1 MKLHLALG
9 FLLAVLFNQ
18 NLLTVHV
25 EAGDDF
31 VRTRRVHFFLN
42 GNPYFANGFN
52 AYWLMYVAS
61 DPSQRPKVSTAFR
74 EAAAHGLTVAR
85 TWAFSDGGYRP
96 LQYAPGSYNE
106 QMFKGLDFVIAE
118 ARKYRIKLILSLANN
133 YESFG
138 GKKQYVNWARSQGQY
153 LTSDDDFFRN
163 PVVKGYYKNHVKTV
177 LNRYNSFTGMHYK
190 DDPTIMA
197 WELMNEPRC
206 TSDPSGRTIQA
217 WIMEMASH
225 VKSIDRNHLLE
236 AGLEGFYGQSTPQ
249 KKRLNPSLDIGTDF
263 IANNQIPG
271 IDFATVHSYPD
282 QWLSS
287 SSEQY
292 QLSFLNNWLDAHIR
306 DARIILRKPILL
318 AEFGKSW
325 KDPGF
330 NIYQRDQL
338 FNIVYN
344 KIYWSAKTGGPA
356 SGGLFWQ
363 LLAGGME
370 SFRDGYE
377 IILSER
383 SSTANVIAQQSHKL
397 DQIRKIFTRRRNVQR
412 WKRARAKRRG
422 GWHALL
428 GHACFATSSDRNMVS
443 TIRAHNLR
451 KLCTVPNI
459 AFIGNKDIL
468 VSQTTSINSF
478 RKQHV
483 PNAINMLEL
492 NSLLKNLVKTG
503 DLHEARQM
511 FDVMPQ
517 RDEVS
522 WTIIISGYVRAM
534 KSSEALLLFSKM
546 WVSPGLSTDPFCLSI
561 ALKACALEFNLNYG
575 ELLHGYLVKSGFINS
590 VFAGSALLDMY
601 AKFGKIELG
610 IKVFDEMPI
619 KSVVSWT
626 AIITGLVHGGYYK
639 KGLVYLSEMRKSGV
653 EYDSY
658 TLAIVLKAC
667 ACLGALNFG
676 REIHTHTVKRGFND
690 TSYVANSLSTMYNKC
705 GKLDYGLR
713 LFDKM
718 NTRDVVSWTSII
730 TTYVQMR
737 EDVNAIEAFTR
748 MQEAGV
754 SPNEFTFAAVIA
766 SCSGLVRISW
776 GEQLHAHV
784 LRIGLA
790 DTLSVANSLMTMY
803 SKCGQISSAA
813 MVFHGMSRRDTISW
827 STIIA
832 VYSQGGYG
840 EEAFEHLSWMRKE
853 GPKPTQFAFASVLSV
868 CGNMAILEQGR
879 QLHAHVLSIGLEQEE
894 MIQSALVNMYSK
906 CGCIKDAEKVFNEAE
921 NYNIVTWT
929 AMINGYADHGYIHE
943 TINLFKMLSKVGLKP
958 DSVTFI
964 GLLTACSHAGLADLG
979 FHYFN
984 LMSSEYQIRPS
995 KEHYG
1000 CMIDLLC
1007 RAGRLTEAEEMIK
1020 SMPFHRDDVVWSTLL
1035 RACRVQGNVDCGERA
1050 AEKLL
1055 EMDPNCAGTH
1065 ITLANIYSAK
1075 GKWREAADVRKMM
1088 RTKGVMKEPGWSWI
1102 KVKDRVSAF
1111 VAGERSYPEG
1121 EEIYGMLDLL
1131 ASRVDISVQELGS
1144 LLDLED

>member
-1 MKLHLALG
+1 M
-9 FLLAVLFNQ
+9 VCSS
-18 NLLTVHV
+18 
-25 EAGDDF
+25 
-31 VRTRRVHFFLN
+31 RRV
-42 GNPYFANGFN
+42 
-52 AYWLMYVAS
+52 
-61 DPSQRPKVSTAFR
+61 DFR
-74 EAAAHGLTVAR
+74 AKH
-85 TWAFSDGGYRP
+85 WP
-96 LQYAPGSYNE
+96 NSY
-106 QMFKGLDFVIAE
+106 G
-118 ARKYRIKLILSLANN
+118 
-133 YESFG
+133 
-138 GKKQYVNWARSQGQY
+138 
-153 LTSDDDFFRN
+153 
-163 PVVKGYYKNHVKTV
+163 
-177 LNRYNSFTGMHYK
+177 
-190 DDPTIMA
+190 
-197 WELMNEPRC
+197 
-206 TSDPSGRTIQA
+206 
-217 WIMEMASH
+217 
-225 VKSIDRNHLLE
+225 
-236 AGLEGFYGQSTPQ
+236 
-249 KKRLNPSLDIGTDF
+249 
-263 IANNQIPG
+263 
-271 IDFATVHSYPD
+271 
-282 QWLSS
+282 LSS
-287 SSEQY
+287 V
-292 QLSFLNNWLDAHIR
+292 I
-306 DARIILRKPILL
+306 
-318 AEFGKSW
+318 
-325 KDPGF
+325 
-330 NIYQRDQL
+330 
-338 FNIVYN
+338 
-344 KIYWSAKTGGPA
+344 GPCIPQTT
-356 SGGLFWQ
+356 LQ
-363 LLAGGME
+363 
-370 SFRDGYE
+370 
-377 IILSER
+377 
-383 SSTANVIAQQSHKL
+383 
-397 DQIRKIFTRRRNVQR
+397 
-412 WKRARAKRRG
+412 
-422 GWHALL
+422 ALL

-443 TIRAHNLR
+443 TIRVHNLR
-451 KLCTVPNI
+451 KLCAVPNI

-517 RDEVS
+517 RDEIS
-522 WTIIISGYVRAM
+522 WTTIISGYVRAM

-546 WVSPGLSTDPFCLSI
+546 WVSPGLSMDPFCLSI

-730 TTYVQMR
+730 TTYAQMR
-737 EDVNAIEAFTR
+737 EYVNAIEAFTR

-906 CGCIKDAEKVFNEAE
+906 CGCIKDAEKVFDEAE

-984 LMSSEYQIRPS
+984 LMSSKYQIRPS
-995 KEHYG
+995 KEHHG